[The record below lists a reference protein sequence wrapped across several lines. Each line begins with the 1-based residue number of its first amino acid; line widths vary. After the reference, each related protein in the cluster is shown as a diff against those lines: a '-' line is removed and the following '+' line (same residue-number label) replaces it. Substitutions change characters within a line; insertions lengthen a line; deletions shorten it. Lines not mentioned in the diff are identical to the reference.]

1 MRRISA
7 AVVQFIKRTDL
18 LLLSACVAASAWGA
32 MLLWGIYF
40 SGYVRERVFWIQ
52 VLASAIGLVAGSV
65 LSVINYRTLAKLWK
79 LYLPLTIVPVLLT
92 YAVGIQ
98 RASYIDDKAWLLIP
112 YFGVT
117 FQPSELLKL
126 AFILFF
132 ALHLE
137 RERERIARPAVLL
150 SLCVHAAIPI
160 GMIVLQGDDGTAMV
174 FAAIFCC
181 MIFVAGIRLRFIAV
195 ALGAAGVVSP
205 LVWIFILDNDKRAR
219 ILTVLEPAIDPSG
232 AGWQQGLGLVSI
244 GAGQIWGK
252 GVFAGNHQY
261 VPEIHNDF
269 IFAFVGESTG
279 FVGSALLLVL
289 MGFICLRILHNAF
302 RAKDPLG
309 RYICVGV
316 FAVIA
321 FQTAWSIGMCLSLL
335 PVAGLTL
342 PFFSA
347 GGTSVVLSYLG
358 IGLVLS
364 VFRHSKT
371 GLFDQR

>member
-1 MRRISA
+1 MRRITA
-7 AVVQFIKRTDL
+7 AVVQFIKKTDL
-18 LLLSACVAASAWGA
+18 LLLSACMAASFWGA
-32 MLLWGIYF
+32 LLLWGIHL
-40 SGYVRERVFWIQ
+40 SGYVRIRVFWIQ
-52 VLASAIGLVAGSV
+52 ILASAIGVVAGCV
-65 LSVINYRTLAKLWK
+65 LSVFGYRSLAGLWK
-79 LYLPLTIVPVLLT
+79 IYLPLTVVPVLLT

-98 RASYIDDKAWLLIP
+98 RAAYIDDKAWLQVP
-112 YFGVT
+112 FFNVT

-137 RERERIARPAVLL
+137 REREHISKPGVLL
-150 SLCVHAAIPI
+150 KLCGHAAIPI
-160 GMIVLQGDDGTAMV
+160 GLIALQGDHGTAMV

-181 MIFVAGIRLRFIAV
+181 MLFVAGIQLRFITGAV
-195 ALGAAGVVSP
+195 AAAGIISP

-219 ILTVLEPAIDPSG
+219 IMTVLEPTIDPSG

-252 GVFAGNHQY
+252 GIFTANHQY

-279 FVGSALLLVL
+279 FIGSALLLVL
-289 MGFICLRILHNAF
+289 MAVICLRILHNAF

-316 FAVIA
+316 FAIIA

-364 VFRHSKT
+364 VFRHSNT
-371 GLFDQR
+371 GIFDER